1 MEVRNSVYVN
11 IVITSFYKN
20 RKVNNSVEFTE
31 KLRDFAQLK
40 SSEETDNYVSMKLS
54 G

>member
-11 IVITSFYKN
+11 IAITSFCKN
-20 RKVNNSVEFTE
+20 RKVYNNVEFTE
-31 KLRDFAQLK
+31 KLRDVAQLK
-40 SSEETDNYVSMKLS
+40 SSEETDNYVSMKIS